1 MTSVKGFTFYV
12 LDSTPAR
19 VKLPDDDYQIF
30 WSSEKY
36 FNYLRSK
43 GCIIDEENEKSTGE
57 NTGQHIQPVHKK

>member
-43 GCIIDEENEKSTGE
+43 GCLIDEEVEKPVGE
-57 NTGQHIQPVHKK
+57 RAGQSVQQVHKK